1 LSLRPAA
8 PGVDPKAAGTP
19 SPEVTGPICR
29 VPWPGVTRAALGC
42 SPRSTCVGSRYGR
55 GGSLPAP
62 FSRAPGVGR
71 TGVNPRLFPPSA
83 GSRHYGTPRPSAVKR
98 GGSPAR
104 PVPRRRGRGLRC
116 RRAYPR
122 GTGVLT
128 RFPFGGCQLG
138 PALGPAN
145 SRPIVVAGKPWSFP
159 AEGPLTPL
167 RCYYRRDLRRPR
179 VHRTSRPGFCPTAA
193 PPYPTRANGPR
204 AGVSAA
210 GLVPLHLRG
219 PLPRRVRCYAL
230 LSRWLL
236 LGPRPRCLRQGTP
249 FQIDTKPA
257 LGGLNPGLGC
267 SRLGAE
273 AYPTAPASPHLRGRQ
288 VRSLT
293 EGRGLSAPA
302 PPISALPCRLPPGR
316 PGCDPL
322 RGEPAITGLGWSF
335 APSPRSWERF
345 ALQHPF
351 GPPRG
356 FSPRFTLP
364 RARSPGFWSHG
375 RDYRPFQTPPL
386 AGKDPAAGC
395 RFPCAFG
402 VEPLKLA
409 TAVNSPA
416 RVSRRKGG
424 PWTPSL
430 VLPRRRGFLRVGASF
445 RARPTVAARFQG
457 LFTPLPG
464 FFSAFPH
471 GTSSLSDSGRA

>member
-1 LSLRPAA
+1 MPSSLAWGHPSRLGLLTQEHLRRFSVRARGLVPRPLF
-8 PGVDPKAAGTP
+8 
-19 SPEVTGPICR
+19 TGPR
-29 VPWPGVTRAALGC
+29 
-42 SPRSTCVGSRYGR
+42 
-55 GGSLPAP
+55 
-62 FSRAPGVGR
+62 SRADRG
-71 TGVNPRLFPPSA
+71 NPRLFPPSA
-83 GSRHYGTPRPSAVKR
+83 GSRHYGTPRPSTVKR
-98 GGSPAR
+98 DGSPAR
-104 PVPRRRGRGLRC
+104 PIPRRRGRGLRY
-116 RRAYPR
+116 RRTYPR
-122 GTGVLT
+122 GTGILT

-145 SRPIVVAGKPWSFP
+145 PWPIVVAREPWSFP
-159 AEGPLTPL
+159 AEGLLTPL

-219 PLPRRVRCYAL
+219 PPPRRVRCYAL

-236 LGPRPRCLRQGTP
+236 LGPRPRCLGRGTP
-249 FQIDTKPA
+249 FEIDTKPA

-273 AYPTAPASPHLRGRQ
+273 AYPTAPASPHLRGRRI
-288 VRSLT
+288 RSLT
-293 EGRGLSAPA
+293 GGRGLSAPA
-302 PPISALPCRLPPGR
+302 PPISALPRRLPPGR

-322 RGEPAITGLGWSF
+322 RGEPAITGLDWSF

-345 ALQHPF
+345 APQHPF

-375 RDYRPFQTPPL
+375 RDYGPFQTPPL
-386 AGKDPAAGC
+386 AGGYPAAGC
-395 RFPCAFG
+395 RFPCASG
-402 VEPLKLA
+402 VEPLRLA

-424 PWTPSL
+424 PRTPSL
-430 VLPRRRGFLRVGASF
+430 VLPRHRGFLREGASL
-445 RARPTVAARFQG
+445 RARPTVAARFQA

-471 GTSSLSDSGRA
+471 GTSALSDSGRV

>member
-1 LSLRPAA
+1 MPSSLAWGHPSRLGLLTQEHLRRFSVRARGLVPRPLF
-8 PGVDPKAAGTP
+8 
-19 SPEVTGPICR
+19 TGPR
-29 VPWPGVTRAALGC
+29 
-42 SPRSTCVGSRYGR
+42 
-55 GGSLPAP
+55 
-62 FSRAPGVGR
+62 SRADRG
-71 TGVNPRLFPPSA
+71 NPRLFPPSA
-83 GSRHYGTPRPSAVKR
+83 GSRHYGTPRPSTVKR
-98 GGSPAR
+98 DGSPAR
-104 PVPRRRGRGLRC
+104 PIPRRRGRGLRY
-116 RRAYPR
+116 RRTYPR
-122 GTGVLT
+122 GTGILT

-145 SRPIVVAGKPWSFP
+145 PWPIVVAREPWSFP
-159 AEGPLTPL
+159 AEGLLTPL

-219 PLPRRVRCYAL
+219 PPPRRVRCYAL

-236 LGPRPRCLRQGTP
+236 LGPRPRCLRRGTP
-249 FQIDTKPA
+249 FEIDTKPA

-273 AYPTAPASPHLRGRQ
+273 AYPTAPASPHLRGRRI
-288 VRSLT
+288 RSLT
-293 EGRGLSAPA
+293 GGRGLSAPA
-302 PPISALPCRLPPGR
+302 PPISALPRRLPPGR

-322 RGEPAITGLGWSF
+322 RGEPAITGLDWSF

-345 ALQHPF
+345 APQHPF

-375 RDYRPFQTPPL
+375 RDYGPFQTPPL
-386 AGKDPAAGC
+386 AGVTPAAGC
-395 RFPCAFG
+395 RFPYASG
-402 VEPLKLA
+402 VEPLRLA

-430 VLPRRRGFLRVGASF
+430 VLPRHRGFLREGASL
-445 RARPTVAARFQG
+445 RARPTVAARFQA

-471 GTSSLSDSGRA
+471 GTSSLSDSGRV